1 MVMKYLDPKA
11 DLTFKKIFGN
21 HPTRLISLLNAL
33 LPLSDEEQI
42 HEIKYLPTE
51 LVPENNSYRYA
62 ITNILCTDAKS
73 NKFCVVIRIE
83 WSNFFEHRV
92 QFLASE
98 LYVNPAIKQVKYF
111 AQYPTYSLNLISDT
125 FKYNTPD
132 FIHNYHV
139 VYDKDTHKV
148 IEDLHFTFIELPK
161 FTPHS
166 ITDKRMMVLWLRF
179 LTEINEETK
188 EVPSDL
194 LNDPEIGKAV
204 EELEISGFTDAE
216 LRAYDKFWD
225 SVSVERT
232 LLDDRYQKG
241 KEEGRAEGKEEG
253 RAEGKEEGRAEG
265 MSQRS
270 LEIARNL
277 LSLGLPI
284 DQITQATGLTEE
296 EIELLKES

>member
-1 MVMKYLDPKA
+1 MKYLDPKA

-21 HPTRLISLLNAL
+21 HPKRLISLLNAL
-33 LPLSDEEQI
+33 LPLSEEEQI

-83 WSNFFEHRV
+83 WSDAFQQRV

-111 AQYPTYSLNLISDT
+111 AQYPTYSLNLINDI
-125 FKYNTPD
+125 FAHDTPD
-132 FIHNYHV
+132 FIHNYRIVH
-139 VYDKDTHKV
+139 DKDSNKV
-148 IEDLHFTFIELPK
+148 IEGLHFTFIELPK

-166 ITDKRMMVLWLRF
+166 IADKRMMVLWLRF
-179 LTEINEETK
+179 LTEINSDTK
-188 EVPSDL
+188 EIPADL

-204 EELEISGFTDAE
+204 EELEISGFSDAE
-216 LRAYDKFWD
+216 LWAYDKFWD

-232 LLDDRYQKG
+232 LIDDSYQKG
-241 KEEGRAEGKEEG
+241 IEKGIEKS
-253 RAEGKEEGRAEG
+253 
-265 MSQRS
+265 MNQRS
-270 LEIARNL
+270 LEIARKML
-277 LSLGLPI
+277 AKGMDEASVM
-284 DQITQATGLTEE
+284 DMTGLTAE
-296 EIELLKES
+296 EIKQMKL

>member
-1 MVMKYLDPKA
+1 MKYLDPKA

-21 HPTRLISLLNAL
+21 HPARLISLLNAL
-33 LPLSDEEQI
+33 LPLSEEEQI

-83 WSNFFEHRV
+83 WSDAFQQRV

-111 AQYPTYSLNLISDT
+111 AQYPTYSLNLINDI
-125 FKYNTPD
+125 FAHDTPD
-132 FIHNYHV
+132 FIHNYRIVH
-139 VYDKDTHKV
+139 DKDSNKV
-148 IEDLHFTFIELPK
+148 IEGLHFTFIELPK

-166 ITDKRMMVLWLRF
+166 IADKRMMVLWLRF
-179 LTEINEETK
+179 LTEINSDTK
-188 EVPSDL
+188 EIPADL

-216 LRAYDKFWD
+216 LWAYDKFWD

-232 LLDDRYQKG
+232 LIDDSYQKG
-241 KEEGRAEGKEEG
+241 KEEGMEKGIEKGRAEGKEEG
-253 RAEGKEEGRAEG
+253 
-265 MSQRS
+265 MNQRS
-270 LEIARNL
+270 LEIARKML
-277 LSLGLPI
+277 AQGMDEAMVMDL
-284 DQITQATGLTEE
+284 TGLTAE
-296 EIELLKES
+296 EIKQMKL

>member
-1 MVMKYLDPKA
+1 MKYLDPKA

-21 HPTRLISLLNAL
+21 HPKRLISLLNAL
-33 LPLSDEEQI
+33 LPLSEEEQI
-42 HEIKYLPTE
+42 QEIKYLPTE

-83 WSNFFEHRV
+83 WSDAFQLRV

-166 ITDKRMMVLWLRF
+166 IADKRMMVLWLRF
-179 LTEINEETK
+179 LTEINSNTK
-188 EVPSDL
+188 EIPSDL

-241 KEEGRAEGKEEG
+241 KEEGM
-253 RAEGKEEGRAEG
+253 EEGRAEG
-265 MSQRS
+265 MNLRS
-270 LEIARNL
+270 LEIAKKML
-277 LSLGLPI
+277 AKGM
-284 DQITQATGLTEE
+284 DEATVMDVTGLTAEE
-296 EIELLKES
+296 MKLLKAKV